1 MKALSVRQP
10 WAELIIQGKKTLE
23 LRSWLVKHRGPLA
36 IHASTNIEREA
47 CQAHGLD
54 PDHVTAGAIIGVVEL
69 VDVRELDATEFS
81 ARRAE
86 HLADE
91 RFNTSPL
98 YGWQLANPR
107 PLPQPCVVHG
117 RMGLFTIPDECLQTP
132 DARELESEPAPPAL
146 EPTWDPNKPFELRVT
161 LRADANRH
169 SAYALALYQRM
180 VEAPGAQR
188 VLYREEP
195 PQMQRVVEI
204 SGTVLR
210 TIADNILDAL
220 KRSGY
225 KATDLSANRREPF
238 LLSEEAGVRL
248 GLLFLCVKP
257 IGKVNRIEAIA
268 DGVRR
273 MTSEEVYYWY
283 SKCTTKATAD
293 RAQKALR
300 VLLADE

>member
-10 WAELIIQGKKTLE
+10 WAELIVQGKKTLE
-23 LRSWLVKHRGPLA
+23 LRTWSVKHRGPLA

-47 CQAHGLD
+47 CAAHGID
-54 PDHVTAGAIIGVVEL
+54 PVRVSAGAIIGVVDL
-69 VDVRELDATEFS
+69 VEIVELDAVAFA
-81 ARRAE
+81 ARRSE

-98 YGWQLANPR
+98 FGWQLANPR
-107 PLPQPCVVHG
+107 ALPHPRVVHG
-117 RMGLFTIPDECLQTP
+117 RMGLFTVPDEWMQSD
-132 DARELESEPAPPAL
+132 DAPAIEPEPAPPAL
-146 EPTWDPNKPFELRVT
+146 EPTWDANKPFELRV
-161 LRADANRH
+161 LPDAHRH
-169 SAYALALYQRM
+169 AAYALALYQRM
-180 VEAPGAQR
+180 VDAPGAQR
-188 VLYREEP
+188 ALYREEP

-204 SGTVLR
+204 SGSILR

-225 KATDLSANRREPF
+225 KPTDLSANRREPF

-273 MTSEEVYYWY
+273 MTSEEAYYWY
-283 SKCTTKATAD
+283 SKCTTLPMAD

-300 VLLADE
+300 VLLSDD

>member
-1 MKALSVRQP
+1 MKALSIRQP
-10 WAELIIQGKKTLE
+10 WADLIVQGKKTLE
-23 LRSWLVKHRGPLA
+23 LRSWSVKYRGALA

-47 CQAHGLD
+47 CTARGID
-54 PDHVTAGAIIGVVEL
+54 PDHVTAGAIIGIVDLVEI
-69 VDVRELDATEFS
+69 VELDAAAFA
-81 ARRAE
+81 ARQSE

-98 YGWQLANPR
+98 YGWRLANPR
-107 PLPQPCVVHG
+107 PLPHPCIVHG

-132 DARELESEPAPPAL
+132 DARPVEPEPAPPAL
-146 EPTWDPNKPFELRVT
+146 EPTWDPQRPFELRVT
-161 LRADANRH
+161 PDAHRH
-169 SAYALALYQRM
+169 SAYALALYQRF
-180 VEAPGAQR
+180 VETPGAQR
-188 VLYREEP
+188 VLYRDEP

-204 SGTVLR
+204 SGSILR
-210 TIADNILDAL
+210 TIADSILDAL

-225 KATDLSANRREPF
+225 KATDLGAHRREPF

-283 SKCTTKATAD
+283 SKCTTKTTAD

>member
-1 MKALSVRQP
+1 MKALSIRQP
-10 WAELIIQGKKTLE
+10 WADLIVQGKKTLE
-23 LRSWLVKHRGPLA
+23 LRSWSVKYRGALA
-36 IHASTNIEREA
+36 IHASQNIERAA
-47 CQAHGLD
+47 CTARGID
-54 PDHVTAGAIIGVVEL
+54 PDHVTAGAIIGIVDLVEI
-69 VDVRELDATEFS
+69 VELDAAAFA
-81 ARRAE
+81 ARQSE

-91 RFNTSPL
+91 RFNTTPL
-98 YGWQLANPR
+98 FGWQLANPR
-107 PLPQPCVVHG
+107 PLPHPCIVHG

-132 DARELESEPAPPAL
+132 DARAVEPEPAPPAL
-146 EPTWDPNKPFELRVT
+146 EPTWDPQRPFELRVT
-161 LRADANRH
+161 PDAHRH
-169 SAYALALYQRM
+169 SAYALALYQRF
-180 VEAPGAQR
+180 VETPGAQR
-188 VLYREEP
+188 VLYRDEP

-204 SGTVLR
+204 SGSILR
-210 TIADNILDAL
+210 TIADSILDAL

-225 KATDLSANRREPF
+225 KATDLSAQRREPF

-268 DGVRR
+268 EGVRR

-283 SKCTTKATAD
+283 SKCTTKTTAD

>member
-1 MKALSVRQP
+1 MKGLSVRQP
-10 WAELIIQGKKTLE
+10 WADLIIQGKKTLE
-23 LRSWLVKHRGPLA
+23 LRSWSVKHRGPLA

-47 CQAHGLD
+47 CVAHGID
-54 PDHVTAGAIIGVVEL
+54 PDRVSAGAMIGVVDL
-69 VDVRELDATEFS
+69 VDIVELDAAAFA
-81 ARRAE
+81 ARHNE
-86 HLADE
+86 HLADAIA

-98 YGWQLANPR
+98 YGWQLAKPR
-107 PLPQPCVVHG
+107 PLPHPRVVHG
-117 RMGLFTIPDECLQTP
+117 RMGLFTVPDEWMQSD
-132 DARELESEPAPPAL
+132 DAPAIEPEPAPPVL
-146 EPTWDPNKPFELRVT
+146 ELTWDPNKPFELRV
-161 LRADANRH
+161 LPDAHRH
-169 SAYALALYQRM
+169 STYALALYQRS
-180 VEAPGAQR
+180 VEAPAARR

-204 SGTVLR
+204 SGSILR
-210 TIADNILDAL
+210 AIADNILDAL

-225 KATDLSANRREPF
+225 KATDLSAHRHEPF

-268 DGVRR
+268 EGVRR